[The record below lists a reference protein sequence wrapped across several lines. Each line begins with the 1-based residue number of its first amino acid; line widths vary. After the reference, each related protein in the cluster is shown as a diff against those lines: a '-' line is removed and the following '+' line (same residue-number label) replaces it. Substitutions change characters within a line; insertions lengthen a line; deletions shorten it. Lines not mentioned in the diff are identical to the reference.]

1 MISPVA
7 YRLQLPEALGRL
19 HNVFHASLL
28 KLHHGTVPHHA
39 DPIVVDT
46 SAAEPEYEVE
56 SILRSRQRR
65 QNRRQ
70 WVEYLVKWKGYP
82 IHEAMWEPED
92 NLAHA

>member
-19 HNVFHASLL
+19 HNVFHASHL
-28 KLHHGTVPHHA
+28 KPHHGAIPHRA

-56 SILRSRQRR
+56 SILHSR
-65 QNRRQ
+65 
-70 WVEYLVKWKGYP
+70 
-82 IHEAMWEPED
+82 
-92 NLAHA
+92 

>member
-7 YRLQLPEALGRL
+7 YRLQLPEALGHL

-28 KLHHGTVPHHA
+28 KLHHGPVPPRA

-56 SILRSRQRR
+56 SILRSR
-65 QNRRQ
+65 
-70 WVEYLVKWKGYP
+70 
-82 IHEAMWEPED
+82 
-92 NLAHA
+92 